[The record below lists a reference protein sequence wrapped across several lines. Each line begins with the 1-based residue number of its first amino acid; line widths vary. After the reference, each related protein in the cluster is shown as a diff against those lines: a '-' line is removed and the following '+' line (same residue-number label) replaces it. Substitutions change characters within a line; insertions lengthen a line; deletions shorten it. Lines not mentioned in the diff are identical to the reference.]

1 MKYISGA
8 TGYTIL
14 KRDEKVIILFGDIHD
29 SVNYCKQG
37 DESIDIDKY
46 LDKKS
51 NNYQVLLEESTND
64 PELNLS
70 DLWTQSYHTN
80 NLKNLKINNPNV
92 IPVDIRPYLIPFS
105 WQLVESNNKYKTLIF
120 KKYISKF
127 DEFLNKKGST
137 YLRFITPYFEYIIND
152 EYKNKLEKVF
162 STIKK
167 SFDKTFDKYLDET
180 MEYVFNNNKE
190 YLHKLDDINSL
201 IMEYYILMLIFS
213 DNRYSLIHTGLAH
226 SSRLKYI
233 LKKIFNFKEIEDV
246 MMTNIRQYKGD
257 NSFPKACILNP
268 DNSNYIKY
276 KIFNSKYI

>member
-14 KRDEKVIILFGDIHD
+14 KKDEKVIILFGDIHD

-37 DESIDIDKY
+37 NESIDIDKY

-51 NNYQVLLEESTND
+51 DNYQVLLEESTND

-70 DLWTQSYHTN
+70 DLWSQSYHTN

-92 IPVDIRPYLIPFS
+92 IPIDIRPYLIPFS
-105 WQLVESNNKYKTLIF
+105 WQLVESNNKYKKLIF
-120 KKYISKF
+120 KKYIFKF
-127 DEFLNKKGST
+127 DEFLNKRGNV

-167 SFDKTFDKYLDET
+167 IQPRGKLSFAADKRESAAANITLRELRVASEAFIHVREKNYFLSAWICTLRKTFT
-180 MEYVFNNNKE
+180 FP
-190 YLHKLDDINSL
+190 L
-201 IMEYYILMLIFS
+201 IC
-213 DNRYSLIHTGLAH
+213 
-226 SSRLKYI
+226 
-233 LKKIFNFKEIEDV
+233 NF
-246 MMTNIRQYKGD
+246 
-257 NSFPKACILNP
+257 
-268 DNSNYIKY
+268 
-276 KIFNSKYI
+276 